1 MLNKIIGVV
10 IMVTLFVGFISIVS
24 MGITKNSQSDSQ
36 QLNEYLANVNE
47 WLK

>member
-1 MLNKIIGVV
+1 
-10 IMVTLFVGFISIVS
+10 MVALFVGFISIVS